1 MVLCSI
7 FTMLVPVGARLGGWQ
22 TVCALRVIQGLSQGF
37 FFPSC
42 HAILAQWAPP
52 VERGRLATY
61 AYGGSQFGTVLAMPL
76 SGLLAS
82 SSMGWPSIFY
92 FIGGIGIVWSVL
104 WFFLGSNSP
113 AACSRIS
120 EEEKA
125 YIQNSLGQSLK
136 NDEVI
141 SYKI

>member
-1 MVLCSI
+1 
-7 FTMLVPVGARLGGWQ
+7 
-22 TVCALRVIQGLSQGF
+22 
-37 FFPSC
+37 
-42 HAILAQWAPP
+42 
-52 VERGRLATY
+52 
-61 AYGGSQFGTVLAMPL
+61 
-76 SGLLAS
+76 
-82 SSMGWPSIFY
+82 MGWPSIFY